1 MKLKG
6 RKHLYKAFTKMQN
19 TDHYGQ
25 CPKCL
30 RWHKKGDV
38 VFSNSRKR
46 YCIDCY
52 AIIFGKYNLKKFVVE
67 RNYEKI

>member
-6 RKHLYKAFTKMQN
+6 RKHLYKARTKMQD

-25 CPKCL
+25 CPKCKK
-30 RWHKKGDV
+30 WHKYGDE
-38 VFSNSRKR
+38 VFSNSSKR

-52 AIIFGKYNLKKFVVE
+52 AIVFGKYDLRKFVKE
-67 RNYEKI
+67 RDCLKI

>member
-6 RKHLYKAFTKMQN
+6 RKHLYHAFTKIQN

-30 RWHKKGDV
+30 KWHKKGDI
-38 VFSNSRKR
+38 VFSNSSKR

-52 AIIFGKYNLKKFVVE
+52 AAVFGKYDLKKFTVTE
-67 RNYEKI
+67 SCQKI